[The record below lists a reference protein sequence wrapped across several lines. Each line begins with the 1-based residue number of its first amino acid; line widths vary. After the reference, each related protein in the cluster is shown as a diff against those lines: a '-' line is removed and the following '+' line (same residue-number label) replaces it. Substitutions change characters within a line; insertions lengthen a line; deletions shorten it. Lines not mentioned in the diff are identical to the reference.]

1 MTLSGYPE
9 ERKWHESRKS
19 VKRSAGED
27 AAPAPSHSA
36 SHVPDNYREIRG
48 WGVDLHERPMFPKE
62 LPSTVETV
70 RGDVQDWQQPHVKI
84 HMSNEHPNL
93 TPVFG
98 TACPPKG
105 LSGLL
110 RDYAY
115 QYGEATNRH
124 WMTLLLADRIDMVE
138 SMISDAMRGNP
149 DRYMKEKGWSAFFT
163 YADPATRRKYVTFG
177 ALALGAV
184 VLAFVAKN
192 ALADD

>member
-1 MTLSGYPE
+1 
-9 ERKWHESRKS
+9 
-19 VKRSAGED
+19 
-27 AAPAPSHSA
+27 
-36 SHVPDNYREIRG
+36 VPG
-48 WGVDLHERPMFPKE
+48 WGVDLHERPMFPRE
-62 LPSTVETV
+62 LPSTVNTV
-70 RGDVQDWQQPHVKI
+70 RGDVQDWQQPRVKI

-98 TACPPKG
+98 TACPPHG

-124 WMTLLLADRIDMVE
+124 WMTLLLADRVEWVERMVG
-138 SMISDAMRGNP
+138 DAVRGNP
-149 DRYMKEKGWSAFFT
+149 DRYVKEKAWSAFFK
-163 YADPATRRKYVTFG
+163 YADPPTRRKYMAFG

-184 VLAFVAKN
+184 VVALVAKN

>member
-1 MTLSGYPE
+1 
-9 ERKWHESRKS
+9 
-19 VKRSAGED
+19 
-27 AAPAPSHSA
+27 
-36 SHVPDNYREIRG
+36 
-48 WGVDLHERPMFPKE
+48 ERPMFPRE

-70 RGDVQDWQQPHVKI
+70 RGDVKDWQKPKVKV

-124 WMTLLLADRIDMVE
+124 WMTLLLADRVDMVE
-138 SMISDAMRGNP
+138 TMIARSEEHTSELQSRGH
-149 DRYMKEKGWSAFFT
+149 
-163 YADPATRRKYVTFG
+163 
-177 ALALGAV
+177 L
-184 VLAFVAKN
+184 
-192 ALADD
+192 

>member
-1 MTLSGYPE
+1 MTAFAYPE

-27 AAPAPSHSA
+27 AAPAPGHSA
-36 SHVPDNYREIRG
+36 KHVPSNYRDVPG
-48 WGVDLHERPMFPKE
+48 WGVDLHERPMFPRE
-62 LPSTVETV
+62 LPSTVETA
-70 RGDVQDWQQPHVKI
+70 RGDVRDWQVPKVKI

-98 TACPPKG
+98 TACPPSG

-124 WMTLLLADRIDMVE
+124 WMTLLLADRVE
-138 SMISDAMRGNP
+138 LVERMIGDALRGHP
-149 DRYMKEKGWSAFFT
+149 DNYPREKAWSVFFK
-163 YADPATRRKYVTFG
+163 YADPPTRRKYVAFG

-184 VLAFVAKN
+184 AVAAFAAN
-192 ALADD
+192 AMRED